1 MFNSSM
7 SEEDFFKWLKSK
19 GIGEKDCKT
28 LSGND
33 NNLCCCNES
42 FDYCYMYSLIVL
54 ENGITPSGFTQLD
67 AEDFNDIGLTKFG
80 KKIVLKTLAEVIA
93 VS

>member
-33 NNLCCCNES
+33 NNFICAVA
-42 FDYCYMYSLIVL
+42 MRVLI
-54 ENGITPSGFTQLD
+54 
-67 AEDFNDIGLTKFG
+67 
-80 KKIVLKTLAEVIA
+80 IA
-93 VS
+93 ICIH